1 MAYKLLFKNQVE
13 PVAVKNT
20 MHNKPELEIDQ
31 PSPSL
36 EKHNFRFHGSATEYF
51 GIWMVNLMLTIITL
65 YFV

>member
-1 MAYKLLFKNQVE
+1 MVYKLLFKNQVE

-36 EKHNFRFHGSATEYF
+36 EN
-51 GIWMVNLMLTIITL
+51 ITSDFMAVPRNIL
-65 YFV
+65 ESGW